1 MWISGGRSLF
11 LSLFIVFVGS
21 FIAFENTIRLSAD
34 RIRLLASALIV
45 FANIIREI
53 MIERTSSSDVSDSSN
68 RAEVVFSVPSE
79 SFVLIREQTFFACTK
94 KGCLLLRQ
102 PLKILWEM
110 GIT

>member
-1 MWISGGRSLF
+1 MWISGGISLF

-45 FANIIREI
+45 FTNIIREI

-68 RAEVVFSVPSE
+68 GAKVVFSVPSE
-79 SFVLIREQTFFACTK
+79 LFVLIRE
-94 KGCLLLRQ
+94 
-102 PLKILWEM
+102 
-110 GIT
+110 

>member
-68 RAEVVFSVPSE
+68 GAKVVFSVPS
-79 SFVLIREQTFFACTK
+79 
-94 KGCLLLRQ
+94 
-102 PLKILWEM
+102 
-110 GIT
+110 

>member
-11 LSLFIVFVGS
+11 LSLFIVFVSS

-79 SFVLIREQTFFACTK
+79 SFVLR
-94 KGCLLLRQ
+94 
-102 PLKILWEM
+102 
-110 GIT
+110 

>member
-1 MWISGGRSLF
+1 MGESFLF
-11 LSLFIVFVGS
+11 VDR
-21 FIAFENTIRLSAD
+21 IRLSAD

-45 FANIIREI
+45 FTNIIREI

-68 RAEVVFSVPSE
+68 RAEVVFSVPSK
-79 SFVLIREQTFFACTK
+79 SFVLIREQTFFACTE

>member
-34 RIRLLASALIV
+34 RIRMSASALIV
-45 FANIIREI
+45 FANIIRVI
-53 MIERTSSSDVSDSSN
+53 IVGRTSSSDVSDSSN

-79 SFVLIREQTFFACTK
+79 SFVLR
-94 KGCLLLRQ
+94 
-102 PLKILWEM
+102 
-110 GIT
+110 